1 MDAYFERL
9 GPSAFRSSEHVG
21 GAWEPDE
28 MHVGPVFGLLAHLV
42 EADRDARRDDGLVI
56 GRLSYDILG
65 TIPLGEVEVT
75 VEVLRPGRSV
85 ELVEARL
92 AHAGRDAIRL
102 RAWLLA
108 TRDTRPIADVAL
120 APLPPPDDIPP
131 WPAGEAWPGGFI
143 ASLDVRRVL
152 RGPGDGFAWVRT
164 SLPLVA
170 GEPSSP
176 LAHVAGLMDVAN
188 GMTVRVDPRRV
199 AFPNLDLTAHFF
211 VQPQGEWLGIQ
222 TVVSFGPDGAGL
234 TRSVLHD
241 TRGPIG
247 ALALLLTLRP
257 TGTTS
262 ADDGR
267 GGIDGT

>member
-9 GPSAFRSSEHVG
+9 DTATFRSSEHVG
-21 GAWEPDE
+21 GAWDPDD
-28 MHVGPVFGLLAHLV
+28 MHVGPLFGLLAHLV
-42 EADRDARRDDGLVI
+42 ELDRDSRRGDGLVI

-65 TIPLGEVEVT
+65 TIPLGEVSVT

-92 AHAGRDAIRL
+92 AHAGREAIRL

-108 TRDTRPIADVAL
+108 TRDTGGIADAGLPALPAPDEVAVWR
-120 APLPPPDDIPP
+120 AD
-131 WPAGEAWPGGFI
+131 ESWPGGFI
-143 ASLDVRRVL
+143 ASLDVRREL

-170 GEPSSP
+170 GEIASP
-176 LAHVAGLMDVAN
+176 LGRVAGLMDVAN
-188 GMTVRVDPRRV
+188 GMTARVDPRRV

-211 VQPQGEWLGIQ
+211 VQPEGEWLGIQ
-222 TVVSFGPDGAGL
+222 TVVSFGSDGAGL

-241 TRGPIG
+241 VRGPIG
-247 ALALLLTLRP
+247 ALAQLLTLRP
-257 TGTTS
+257 T
-262 ADDGR
+262 
-267 GGIDGT
+267 

>member
-9 GPSAFRSSEHVG
+9 GSSTFRSSEHVG
-21 GAWEPDE
+21 GAWDPDE

-42 EADRDARRDDGLVI
+42 EQHRDARRDDGLVI

-65 TIPLGEVEVT
+65 TIPLGEVSVE

-108 TRDTRPIADVAL
+108 TRDTGGIAEAGLPALPAPEEVAV
-120 APLPPPDDIPP
+120 
-131 WPAGEAWPGGFI
+131 WPADEAWPGGFI
-143 ASLDVRRVL
+143 ASLEVRREL
-152 RGPGDGFAWVRT
+152 RTPGDGFAWVRS

-170 GEPSSP
+170 GEPGGP
-176 LAHVAGLMDVAN
+176 LAMVAGLMDVAN

-199 AFPNLDLTAHFF
+199 AFPNLDLTAHVF

-222 TVVSFGPDGAGL
+222 TVVSFGPEGAGL

-247 ALALLLTLRP
+247 ALAQLLTLRP
-257 TGTTS
+257 
-262 ADDGR
+262 A
-267 GGIDGT
+267 